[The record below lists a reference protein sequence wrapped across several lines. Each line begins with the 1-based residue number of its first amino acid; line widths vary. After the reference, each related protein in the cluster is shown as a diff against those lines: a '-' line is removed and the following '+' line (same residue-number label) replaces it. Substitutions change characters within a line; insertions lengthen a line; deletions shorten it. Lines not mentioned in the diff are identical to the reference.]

1 MATYYSGWCP
11 GNSASS
17 QIVRLKVVTSYS
29 QNTSSNNSS
38 VTIKEYV
45 ESKGDG
51 GYYPTKTWSH
61 KLTHTGTLYTNNNE
75 YEYTSPM
82 SRLIQ
87 TRTKTITHNT
97 NGVGSFSFNASC
109 NYRAIKIDDE
119 IGEGTISIGSKTIS
133 LPTINRVSSI
143 TSNATGNTKFGDT
156 INFAITRYNSNFTHD
171 ISYSM
176 YSANGTIAT
185 GAGTSQNWTIPTA
198 LINNTP
204 DNVNPVITINC
215 ITKNGSA
222 TIGSSQHTFNCKV
235 PDSYVPTCSLSLDDV
250 GTVPSEW
257 GIWLKSKSVIKGTIE
272 ADGSAGSTIK
282 SYISTANENTYAVNP
297 FTTMELKKEGEHT
310 VTSTVTDSRG
320 RTASDSKDIEVVDYF
335 PPTIVMC
342 KVERCLV
349 NGTLSEEGTYGKATM
364 QFKIAPINNGTTNL
378 NDKKIKINYGATEI
392 EETATNYED
401 TVIFATLIE
410 GIEGNATYNF
420 IFTVKD
426 SFEETPQTFT
436 LPPAFVTQSL
446 LAGGRGIT
454 YGQVATE
461 EGVIS
466 HMNTKFYKNNW
477 VKNQSVDGLK
487 TEKYSENNWI
497 VYVEDDE

>member
-1 MATYYSGWCP
+1 MATYYSGYSNI
-11 GNSASS
+11 GDIA
-17 QIVRLKVVTSYS
+17 VRLKVVTSYS

-38 VTIKEYV
+38 VTIREYI
-45 ESKGDG
+45 EWNGYQG
-51 GYYPTKTWSH
+51 GYSTGVGTI
-61 KLTHTGTLYTNNNE
+61 KLIHTGTTYTVSDGE
-75 YEYTSPM
+75 YNYSYNTNTTQ
-82 SRLIQ
+82 LIQ
-87 TRTKTITHNT
+87 TRTKTITHNA
-97 NGVGSFSFNASC
+97 NGDGSFSFSASARWLES
-109 NYRAIKIDDE
+109 NE
-119 IGEGTISIGSKTIS
+119 SNSGTISISKKTIS
-133 LPTINRVSSI
+133 LPRINRTSSI
-143 TSNATGNTKFGDT
+143 TSNATSITEFGNT
-156 INFAITRYNSNFTHD
+156 INFSITRYNSNFTHD

-222 TIGSSQHTFNCKV
+222 TIGSSTYSFNCKV
-235 PDSYVPTCSLSLDDV
+235 PDNYVPTCSLTIEDI

-349 NGTLSEEGTYGKATM
+349 NGTLSEEGTYGKATI

-378 NDKKIKINYGATEI
+378 NDKKIKVTFGSTEI

-487 TEKYSENNWI
+487 TEKYSENIWI
-497 VYVEDDE
+497 VYGEDE